1 MKIKEIRLLD
11 GRVDWEVLERYV
23 KNPPKNRRRKVI

>member
-1 MKIKEIRLLD
+1 MKVKEIRLPD

-23 KNPPKNRRRKVI
+23 KNPPKNRGKEVI